1 MAAVCFCGCG
11 KKVKLP
17 RRAFN
22 STGNLVNVQLEAW
35 DESRE
40 LLEGVGLWRGD
51 LKAFVG
57 TGEEMRAD
65 LLSISHGGPVT
76 LRHPQKEMTQWL
88 LRSRELLVE
97 LDAGETGTI
106 GALAGDSDAE
116 PVEAEPDPEPAT
128 PPDARAA
135 RRAEIEA
142 IRQSY
147 AADPETIECP
157 DCGAEFADQGAYLA
171 HVASEHG

>member
-22 STGNLVNVQLEAW
+22 STGALVQVQLEAW
-35 DESRE
+35 GESRE
-40 LLEGVGLWRGD
+40 LLEGVGLWRSE
-51 LKAFVG
+51 LASFVA
-57 TGEEMRAD
+57 TGEEMEAD
-65 LLSISHGGPVT
+65 LRGISHGGPIT
-76 LRHPQKEMTQWL
+76 LRHPQKQMTQWL
-88 LRSRELLVE
+88 LRSREMLIE
-97 LDAGETGTI
+97 LDAGET
-106 GALAGDSDAE
+106 AGIVAGFSADDA
-116 PVEAEPDPEPAT
+116 PDEPEP
-128 PPDARAA
+128 PPDVEPDARAA

-147 AADPETIECP
+147 QADSEENTCP
-157 DCGAEFADQGAYLA
+157 QCGAAFEDQGSLLA